1 MGVYLIGVYLI
12 GVYVD
17 LTGVYLIGVRPLGVH
32 LMVGKKSLHP
42 TLGIPIA
49 VFALAIVI
57 S

>member
-42 TLGIPIA
+42 TVGIPIA